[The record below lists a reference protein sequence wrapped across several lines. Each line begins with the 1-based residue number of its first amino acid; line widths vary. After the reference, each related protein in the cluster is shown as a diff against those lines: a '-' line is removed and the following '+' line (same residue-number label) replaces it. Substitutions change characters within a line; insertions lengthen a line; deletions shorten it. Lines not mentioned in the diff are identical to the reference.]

1 MSKGLFTNSDILSLS
16 QFDQKSLARL
26 FKATNRIIA
35 LIKKNK
41 CSNVLNGSAIAL
53 LFFEPSTRTHNS
65 FSSAAQRLGAGVIG
79 IQDTSLTSMLKG
91 ESFEDTIRMMDGY
104 ADLIVIRHSESGSAK
119 RAADVAGVPV
129 VNAGDGGNEHP
140 TQGLLDL
147 FTIHQRFKRL
157 DNLIVVTGPDP
168 LHSRT
173 IRSLLTGLS
182 LFKNNLVYL
191 LSPKELRLA
200 IDLKKELV
208 NRGLKIVEIED
219 ISDIPNN
226 AHIWYWNRL
235 QKERFAQE
243 MDYKKG
249 MSLYKVTNQLLALKG
264 NKNMIIMDPLPRI
277 DEIAVEVDTDPRAYY
292 FQQAKNGLYI
302 RMALLALI
310 MNRLKV

>member
-1 MSKGLFTNSDILSLS
+1 MSRGLFTNSDILSIS
-16 QFDQKSLARL
+16 QFDQNTLTRL
-26 FKATNRIIA
+26 FKATNRVIQ
-35 LIKKNK
+35 LIKNNK
-41 CSNVLNGSAIAL
+41 CSNVLKGSAIAL

-79 IQDTSLTSMLKG
+79 IQDTSLTSMNKG
-91 ESFEDTIRMMDGY
+91 ESFEDTIRMIDGY
-104 ADLIVIRHSESGSAK
+104 SDLIVIRHPEAGSAQ
-119 RAADVAGVPV
+119 RAATVADAPV
-129 VNAGDGGNEHP
+129 INAGDGGNEHP

-147 FTIHQRFKRL
+147 FTIHQKFKRL

-182 LFKNNLVYL
+182 LFKNNIVYL
-191 LSPKELRLA
+191 LSSKDLRLDA
-200 IDLKKELV
+200 DFKKEV
-208 NRGLKIVEIED
+208 ISRGLKIVEIED

-226 AHIWYWNRL
+226 AHIWYWNRF

-243 MDYKKG
+243 MDYKNS
-249 MSLYKVTNQLLALKG
+249 MSLYRITNQLLALKG

-277 DEIAVEVDTDPRAYY
+277 DEIAEEVDIDPRAYY

-310 MNRLKV
+310 LNRI